1 MFEQFL
7 KAVLKAA
14 FPKGLKVQLD
24 QAAGKVSILT
34 GTDQIIKQLSFAEAE
49 QFINSYLGDIQT

>member
-7 KAVLKAA
+7 KAILKAA

-34 GTDQIIKQLSFAEAE
+34 STDQVIKQLSFAEVE
-49 QFINSYLGDIQT
+49 QLINSHLGDIQT